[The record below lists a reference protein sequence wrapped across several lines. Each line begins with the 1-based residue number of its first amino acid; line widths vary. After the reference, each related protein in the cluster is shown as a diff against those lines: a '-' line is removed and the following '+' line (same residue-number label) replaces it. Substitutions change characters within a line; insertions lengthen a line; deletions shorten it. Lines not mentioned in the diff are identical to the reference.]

1 MAGFFVIR
9 RDHRSGTFSYLARD
23 YRDRSPFERLWTAV
37 TTPGQAT
44 RFWNRDSAEA
54 AIFVIAIK
62 DLEWG
67 YSYSVR
73 EWDGSSH
80 RNP

>member
-1 MAGFFVIR
+1 MAGRFVIR
-9 RDHRSGTFSYLARD
+9 RDHRNGTFVYLARN
-23 YRDRSPFERLWTAV
+23 YKNRSVVQQEWTIV

-54 AIFVIAIK
+54 AIFVLAVK